1 MISLRIFHQAVKW
14 GLHALNGLSRNLPG
28 VPYPYPKMTAFQG
41 FADMEFPMMVN
52 DSHEDDLPDAQLLQ
66 DHEMAH
72 TYFPFYMGI
81 NETRYGYMDEGWAT
95 TFELFLNEDEIGKQA
110 ALDNYR
116 KGRIK
121 PYITDPSSSEDLPII
136 TPTSE
141 LVGGYAHNA
150 YGKASLSYIALR
162 DLLGADL
169 FKKALHVYMDN
180 WHGKHPIP
188 WDYFNSMS
196 SGSGRNLNW
205 FFYNWFF
212 TNDYIDIGLQ
222 NVKKDATGYLLNI
235 QNIGGFAIPFDIKLI
250 YADGATQTLHQT
262 PAVWERDQKEMVMH
276 IKTKKAL
283 KSVVLDNGIFMDAN
297 MSNNSWVSK

>member
-121 PYITDPSSSEDLPII
+121 PYITDPSRAARICPSSPLP
-136 TPTSE
+136 
-141 LVGGYAHNA
+141 AN
-150 YGKASLSYIALR
+150 
-162 DLLGADL
+162 LLA
-169 FKKALHVYMDN
+169 
-180 WHGKHPIP
+180 
-188 WDYFNSMS
+188 
-196 SGSGRNLNW
+196 
-205 FFYNWFF
+205 
-212 TNDYIDIGLQ
+212 
-222 NVKKDATGYLLNI
+222 ATRIMLM
-235 QNIGGFAIPFDIKLI
+235 AR
-250 YADGATQTLHQT
+250 H
-262 PAVWERDQKEMVMH
+262 R
-276 IKTKKAL
+276 
-283 KSVVLDNGIFMDAN
+283 
-297 MSNNSWVSK
+297 